1 MIFAEAFLFGAE
13 ARVVAKQFPLPLY
26 TDLNDNLRTYPFR
39 SNFAG
44 KGNGMAKSESNVDR
58 LYDALRRMASDFAF
72 KPDARINES
81 ALATELNASRTPIR
95 EALNRL
101 VAEGFLTFQ
110 SGRGFFCRSLS
121 PELVMDLYEAR
132 VAVEVEAVRLACARG
147 SESAIAEL
155 VRELNEIEPDYTPD
169 ADPEAL
175 LSIDERFHLQICGLS
190 GNAELYRML
199 ANLNDRIRYLRLID
213 LRRLREAAT
222 NGETMI
228 SAHRRIAAA
237 VAKRDAA
244 EATKQMRAHIER
256 RREGATQ
263 AVRDAYAQL
272 YVPEF

>member
-1 MIFAEAFLFGAE
+1 
-13 ARVVAKQFPLPLY
+13 
-26 TDLNDNLRTYPFR
+26 
-39 SNFAG
+39 
-44 KGNGMAKSESNVDR
+44 MAKSESNVDR
-58 LYDALRRMASDFAF
+58 IYEALRRMAADFAF

-81 ALATELNASRTPIR
+81 ALAQQLDASRTPIR

-147 SESAIAEL
+147 SDQAIAAL
-155 VRELNEIEPDYTPD
+155 TRELDEIAPDYTPD
-169 ADPEAL
+169 ADAESL
-175 LSIDERFHLQICGLS
+175 LAMDERFHGQLCRLS
-190 GNAELYRML
+190 GNAELCRIL

-213 LRRLREAAT
+213 LRRLRETASD
-222 NGETMI
+222 ERTMV
-228 SAHRRIAAA
+228 SAHRGILDAVARRDADEAAA
-237 VAKRDAA
+237 R
-244 EATKQMRAHIER
+244 MRAHIER

-272 YVPEF
+272 YVPDL